1 MKEATVLRRFTPQ
14 SLLPDISLF
23 EGSKRAQL
31 RDAAKLLTEVHVRP
45 GKVLLTEGSSASQ
58 FLIVADGLVK
68 VTTADGDEVR
78 ELAVLTTGDVL
89 GEMSLLYDVPRTAT
103 AVALTYTVVLAA
115 TPQEFW
121 QLMHSVPS
129 AADYIHAA
137 AERRTVANLAA

>member
-1 MKEATVLRRFTPQ
+1 MKEATVLRRPTPE
-14 SLLPDISLF
+14 SLLPDITLF
-23 EGSKRAQL
+23 EGSKRAQR
-31 RDAAKLLTEVHVRP
+31 RDAAMLLTEVHVQP
-45 GKVLLTEGSSASQ
+45 GKVLLTQGTSASQ

-68 VTTADGDEVR
+68 ITTAGADDVR

-103 AVALTYTVVLAA
+103 AIALTYTIVLAA

-121 QLMHSVPS
+121 QLMHSVPT
-129 AADYIHAA
+129 AADFIHAA